1 MDERRIVTNRATPD
15 ESRPPEGLDAT
26 YVLRQARTALT
37 SEQARDLWR
46 RVESEMSGMEV
57 DAAYTYLRA
66 RFTSLASQVR
76 EDLAHLRE
84 TL

>member
-1 MDERRIVTNRATPD
+1 MNNNQVSDTT
-15 ESRPPEGLDAT
+15 RPPEGLDAT
-26 YVLRQARTALT
+26 YVLRQVRTAL
-37 SEQARDLWR
+37 EPDQARQLWR
-46 RVESEMSGMEV
+46 RVESEMSGMET